1 MKTNKARTISFILFS
16 LVFMFACINKRSSS
30 IDRIEVDKQTE
41 EVTNLF
47 FKDIVHQSPLMRQ
60 THSPP
65 LFTDRQNLIQVQ
77 DFVSPYIPADITH
90 VVKVSD
96 ASIAYLLTTS
106 IYISSIYL
114 RSIQNWTLIF
124 KISLNL

>member
-1 MKTNKARTISFILFS
+1 METNKARTISFILFS
-16 LVFMFACINKRSSS
+16 LIFMFACINKKSSS
-30 IDRIEVDKQTE
+30 IGRIEVDKQMK

-47 FKDIVHQSPLMRQ
+47 FNDIVHQSPLMRQ

-65 LFTDRQNLIQVQ
+65 LFTDRHHTIQVQ
-77 DFVSPYIPADITH
+77 GFVSPHIPADITR

-96 ASIAYLLTTS
+96 ASKSHVLTTS
-106 IYISSIYL
+106 IYTSSIYL
-114 RSIQNWTLIF
+114 RNIQNWTLIF